1 MGMKFPPLP
10 DDWWGRRIFVRAGG
24 LGAGEQAKA
33 RNGRGFTEG
42 DQEALFNSAHD
53 ANTGGRHGL
62 GRCGANVALKVG
74 KELRWTGTKV
84 VFEELEGDEAAAE
97 ENPVPKKAK
106 SKDKAAKTAAKEAKR
121 AKKAAVAAKL
131 AQQRAQRERDFR
143 EAIEA
148 SKKYVDKFDAAPA
161 RGSGGAKRDSKAPG
175 KAGAKAEKAE
185 AKAAKRASKAEAKA
199 AKRAAKA
206 AAKAEAAAAKHAAK
220 AAERAASSG
229 KELKTKL
236 PSKHDAGALA
246 VQALAE
252 GGRGVGLSPEALATA
267 VLRKALG
274 KNKSRRYDAK
284 AVGLALVKK
293 LTKSKKGK
301 RASTGGSSV
310 SLQDGKL
317 RLVEASG

>member
-1 MGMKFPPLP
+1 MGAVS
-10 DDWWGRRIFVRAGG
+10 RVNT
-24 LGAGEQAKA
+24 A
-33 RNGRGFTEG
+33 RLKRKDRFQKLESKSRWDPVEVPNGT
-42 DQEALFNSAHD
+42 N
-53 ANTGGRHGL
+53 
-62 GRCGANVALKVG
+62 
-74 KELRWTGTKV
+74 
-84 VFEELEGDEAAAE
+84 
-97 ENPVPKKAK
+97 
-106 SKDKAAKTAAKEAKR
+106 
-121 AKKAAVAAKL
+121 
-131 AQQRAQRERDFR
+131 ERDTPR
-143 EAIEA
+143 IE
-148 SKKYVDKFDAAPA
+148 SISYC
-161 RGSGGAKRDSKAPG
+161 
-175 KAGAKAEKAE
+175 
-185 AKAAKRASKAEAKA
+185 EAKA

-252 GGRGVGLSPEALATA
+252 GGSGVGLSPEALATA

-301 RASTGGSSV
+301 RASTGGRRSRSRP
-310 SLQDGKL
+310 S
-317 RLVEASG
+317 R